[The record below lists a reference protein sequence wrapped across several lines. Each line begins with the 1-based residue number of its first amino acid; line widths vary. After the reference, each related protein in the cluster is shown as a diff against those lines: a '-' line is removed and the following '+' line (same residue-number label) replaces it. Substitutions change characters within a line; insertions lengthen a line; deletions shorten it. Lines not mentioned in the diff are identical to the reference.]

1 MNIYQVNKDFLPFV
15 KSSLS
20 PILCSAAVCFFQ
32 SFFTSFFQIILVASY
47 HRRCLPLISLR
58 MFGQVHCPIE
68 AQIRLPPAS
77 NLLSHDLQTKGR
89 HLKSLP
95 ALVDINKYK
104 HNTNQLRSKLPQTNL
119 SMPGPRTTSPG
130 SCSDSCFQ

>member
-15 KSSLS
+15 FIPYSLFCCHLLLS
-20 PILCSAAVCFFQ
+20 VLLCF
-32 SFFTSFFQIILVASY
+32 FFQIILVASY

-58 MFGQVHCPIE
+58 MFGQVHCPVE
-68 AQIRLPPAS
+68 APIKSPPAS
-77 NLLSHDLQTKGR
+77 NLLSHDPQTKGR
-89 HLKSLP
+89 HLKPLP

-119 SMPGPRTTSPG
+119 STPGPSTTSPG
-130 SCSDSCFQ
+130 SCSDSFQ